1 VHTEYLLAVAVC
13 SKALASGVGTHG
25 LGLGLEGPGLD
36 LGLMRVDILTLTT
49 SQLNASIHVFYSCY
63 GRT

>member
-13 SKALASGVGTHG
+13 SKALTSGVGTHG

-36 LGLMRVDILTLTT
+36 LGLE
-49 SQLNASIHVFYSCY
+49 
-63 GRT
+63 G